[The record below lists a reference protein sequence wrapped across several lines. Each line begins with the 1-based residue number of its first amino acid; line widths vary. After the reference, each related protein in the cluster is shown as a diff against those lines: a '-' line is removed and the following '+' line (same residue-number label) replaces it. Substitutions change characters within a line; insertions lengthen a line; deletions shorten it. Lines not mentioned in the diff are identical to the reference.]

1 MPSHRPGRGLHGPWH
16 GLLRH
21 VLRSPASRCAS
32 AFGLLRHVLR
42 SPASRCASAFGLL
55 ALIAIGLAALPAR
68 AQPIVPEVEEPF
80 AERVVQ
86 RTGPPPTIAVL
97 DFVVQGADTDTGFG
111 SQLSRELATILAG
124 DERVVVRLDAVN
136 VAPPRPAV
144 GETRDAALRRLAEEL
159 DADYIVTGRGTQLVR
174 GGGIDL
180 AVRLVPRSIGAR
192 GDTQVLTADD
202 PETLLTRL
210 SDVAEGLLV
219 RVVGAPPTRVVA
231 VEIQGAPGFEARLME
246 RMETR
251 VGGPYDPL
259 AVRGDLGVLRESP
272 AIVSA
277 TASTERTDAGVRV
290 RFDVILADPAAE
302 RRATAE
308 TIVGVDIVGSRRID
322 VEAIRG
328 RIGSQEGEPLD
339 PAQIAADIAE
349 IHKLGFFRDVQA
361 KGERTEGGT
370 ILIFEVEENPL
381 VRQISIAGNDN
392 IDSEEIRD
400 ALTLTT
406 GSTLDY
412 PLLFENRQRV
422 EALYRAQGYYLAEVS
437 FEIEEL
443 SESVVGIHF
452 DVTEG
457 EKLKLREIEFVG
469 NERFDDGELIEG
481 FQTKRWRFWSYAT
494 SWFDNSGTYSEPLF
508 LQDLRSVE
516 RKYSD
521 AGYLQVDVG
530 APDVVADEDGI
541 VVRVPIEEG
550 RLFHVGR
557 IDVTGDS
564 TVDIDALRE
573 KLKLQTG
580 DVFNRSFLNDD
591 IAALTEHYQ
600 DRGFYFAQVTP
611 LSNLSEATEEVDVDF
626 DVRKGPLYFIRRIEV
641 SGNTT
646 TVDPVVRREIPIAE
660 GELYSQRK
668 VLLARSRVDRL
679 GYFEEVDF
687 EIEPTEEPDQLDLE
701 VSVVERPTGSFSF
714 GAGFSSQD
722 GIIVTGSLSQANL
735 FGRGYGANISLD
747 LGRDSQRFFV
757 NLADP
762 YFLGTEFSLSTT
774 FSRTDLEFE
783 DFEQEQVG
791 IDLVLGHALNE
802 AGTARGFLRYG
813 FDLRRL
819 KDDRRINA
827 AGLITREILQDNISS
842 SLVGLSVVSD
852 TRDDRLAPTSGHQIG
867 ASLEGA
873 GLGGFSKFARLEARG
888 VFFLGAPSWL
898 FDRSSFVAAVRAGY
912 ALPFNRISEFETLNP
927 LPGDDVLLGSSPQ
940 FRRLQDIDDD
950 LTLPLTERYFLGGL
964 GQFQL
969 RGFRGRSVGPR
980 RPILRQVGNGNVF
993 TPVGVGNS
1001 GQCEDSSAA
1010 FGFFN
1015 GGNLDG
1021 FCNDIDD
1028 RDVEDFDDLEETD
1041 VIGGNKFASATFE
1054 YRFPIS
1060 QAVGLQ
1066 GVLFMDMGN
1075 AFDERNPNLFD
1086 VTEWR
1091 YGTGAGVQWFSPF
1104 GPLAVV
1110 LGFPLD
1116 RESAVEDSPVFEF
1129 SIGGSAF

>member
-1 MPSHRPGRGLHGPWH
+1 LEDRVRSHRPGRVPHGPWH
-16 GLLRH
+16 GLL
-21 VLRSPASRCAS
+21 AA
-32 AFGLLRHVLR
+32 
-42 SPASRCASAFGLL
+42 
-55 ALIAIGLAALPAR
+55 IAIGLAALPSG
-68 AQPIVPEVEEPF
+68 AQPVQPIAEESTPSGVAEVG
-80 AERVVQ
+80 
-86 RTGPPPTIAVL
+86 GPAASIAVL
-97 DFVVQGADTDTGFG
+97 DFAVQGADTSAEFG
-111 SQLSRELATILAG
+111 SQLARELASILAEDG
-124 DERVVVRLDAVN
+124 RVAILDEAVRI
-136 VAPPRPAV
+136 APPAPAP
-144 GETRDAALRRLAEEL
+144 GETRDAALRGLAEQL
-159 DADYIVTGRGTQLVR
+159 GADYVVTGRGTQLVR

-180 AVRLVPRSIGAR
+180 AVRLVPRDVGAR
-192 GDTQVLTADD
+192 GDTQVLTADS
-202 PETLLTRL
+202 EESLLARI
-210 SDVAEGLLV
+210 SEVAEGVLA
-219 RVVGAPPTRVVA
+219 RVIGAPSTRVAA
-231 VEIQGAPGFEARLME
+231 VEILGAPGFEQRLLD
-246 RMETR
+246 RMATR

-259 AVRGDLGVLRESP
+259 VVREDLAILRGSP

-277 TASTERTDAGVRV
+277 QASTERTDAGVLV

-302 RRATAE
+302 RRAEGE
-308 TIVGVDIVGSRRID
+308 TITEVVVRGSRRID

-328 RIGSQEGEPLD
+328 RIGSKAGETLD

-349 IHKLGFFRDVQA
+349 IHKLGFFKDVQA
-361 KGERTEGGT
+361 KGERTDAGT
-370 ILIFEVEENPL
+370 VLIFEVEENPL
-381 VRQISIAGNDN
+381 VRQISIAGNEE
-392 IDSEEIRD
+392 IDSEDIRD

-412 PLLFENRQRV
+412 PLLFENRQRI
-422 EALYRAQGYYLAEVS
+422 EALYRAQGFYLAEVA

-457 EKLKLREIEFVG
+457 EKLKLRKIDFFG
-469 NERFDDGELIEG
+469 NERFDDAELADG
-481 FQTKRWRFWSYAT
+481 FQTRRWRFWSYAT

-508 LQDLRSVE
+508 LQDLRGVE

-530 APDVVADEDGI
+530 EPDVVADEDGI
-541 VVRVPIEEG
+541 VVRVAVDEG

-564 TVDIDALRE
+564 TVDIEALRE
-573 KLKLQTG
+573 KLKLKTG
-580 DVFNRSFLNDD
+580 DVFNRSYLNDD

-641 SGNTT
+641 SGNSTT
-646 TVDPVVRREIPIAE
+646 IDPVVRREIPIAE
-660 GELYSQRK
+660 GQLYSQRK
-668 VLLARSRVDRL
+668 VLLARSRVERL

-687 EIEPTEEPDQLDLE
+687 EIQPTEEPDQLDLD

-722 GIIVTGSLSQANL
+722 GIVVTGSLSQSNL
-735 FGRGYGANISLD
+735 FGRGYGANVSLD
-747 LGRDSQRFFV
+747 LGRDSQRFFI

-774 FSRTDLEFE
+774 FSRTELEFE

-791 IDLVLGHALNE
+791 VDFVVGHALNE
-802 AGTARGFLRYG
+802 EATARGFLRYS

-827 AGLITREILQDNISS
+827 AALITREILQDDISS

-867 ASLEGA
+867 VSLEGA
-873 GLGGFSKFARLEARG
+873 GIGGFSRFARLEGRA
-888 VFFLGAPSWL
+888 VFFLGAPRWL
-898 FDRSSFVAAVRAGY
+898 FERSSFVAAIRAGY
-912 ALPFNRISEFETLNP
+912 ALPFNRISDFETLDASAA
-927 LPGDDVLLGSSPQ
+927 DDALLGSSPQ

-969 RGFRGRSVGPR
+969 RGFRGRSVGPL
-980 RPILRQVGNGNVF
+980 RPILRQVGSGNVF
-993 TPVGVGNS
+993 TPIGVGDT
-1001 GQCEDSSAA
+1001 GECEDSTDSAL
-1010 FGFFN
+1010 GFLN
-1015 GGNLDG
+1015 GGNLNG
-1021 FCNDIDD
+1021 VCNDIND
-1028 RDVEDFDDLEETD
+1028 RDVDDFDDLEETD

-1060 QAVGLQ
+1060 ETIGLQ
-1066 GVLFMDMGN
+1066 GVAFMDMGN
-1075 AFDERNPNLFD
+1075 AFDERQPNLFD

-1116 RESAVEDSPVFEF
+1116 RLSVEDSPVFEF